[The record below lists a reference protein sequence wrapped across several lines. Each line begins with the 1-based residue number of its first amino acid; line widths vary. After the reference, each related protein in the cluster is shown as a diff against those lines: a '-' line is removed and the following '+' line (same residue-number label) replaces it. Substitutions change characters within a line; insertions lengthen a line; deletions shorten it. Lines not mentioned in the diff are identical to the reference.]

1 MKKVF
6 IFLISTLLMIEGCQR
21 SQFAVTTR
29 TSKNGRVTYANHYR
43 NEQSQW
49 AKVKT
54 HKSRVKPN
62 DAQNIPPDS
71 KLHEILNLP
80 GSEITRIS
88 PGSAYGQ
95 GSLLASNSKETIILA
110 VNDNHLL
117 PSDELNV
124 SSERLSGFKTGTSFQ
139 DTTRR
144 SKIQIDTAVMSPM
157 VIRYKDGRTETARI
171 ISRSGDTL
179 RYQLISEQGVIRD
192 VRMDQVETIVPA
204 PLTPAKSDSTTAM
217 PGNNRKTEP
226 AGIVALVFSFLG
238 LVPVFG
244 IPFALISII
253 LATVSLGKIRRN
265 PEKYYGKGV
274 AIASMVIWGAG
285 LIVYLALIFSGA
297 FSR

>member
-1 MKKVF
+1 
-6 IFLISTLLMIEGCQR
+6 
-21 SQFAVTTR
+21 
-29 TSKNGRVTYANHYR
+29 VTYANHYL
-43 NEQSQW
+43 NEASQW

-54 HKSRVKPN
+54 HKSFVKPVA
-62 DAQNIPPDS
+62 AQTPPAS
-71 KLHEILNLP
+71 ERPEAISHS

-88 PGSAYGQ
+88 PVSAYGT
-95 GSLLASNSKETIILA
+95 GSLLASNSKDPVILVVNRNHIIPY
-110 VNDNHLL
+110 N
-117 PSDELNV
+117 EMIV
-124 SSERLSGFKTGTSFQ
+124 SLKKKVGYKPVDSSR
-139 DTTRR
+139 DTTGRG
-144 SKIQIDTAVMSPM
+144 KIIIDTLTKAPM
-157 VIRYKDGRTETARI
+157 VIRYKGGREDTALI

-179 RYQLISEQGVIRD
+179 RYQLITEEGVLRT
-192 VRMDQVETIVPA
+192 VTMDKVETIVPA
-204 PLTPAKSDSTTAM
+204 PLPPAKSDSTTAM

-265 PEKYYGKGV
+265 PEKFYGKGV

-297 FSR
+297 FSM